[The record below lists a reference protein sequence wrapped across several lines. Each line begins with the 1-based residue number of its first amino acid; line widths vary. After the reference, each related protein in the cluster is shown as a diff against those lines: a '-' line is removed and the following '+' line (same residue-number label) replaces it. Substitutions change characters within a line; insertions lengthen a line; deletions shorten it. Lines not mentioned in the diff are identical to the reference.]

1 MSQSEKLFEISCRIF
16 PGGVNSPVRY
26 YQPFPIFIRSGRGPV
41 IRDEDG
47 RDYIDYCLG
56 FGPHIL
62 GHSFQ
67 PIVDAISSQAHE
79 IISPGTVN
87 RAEQELGIMVL
98 DAVKEEQIRFTSSG
112 TEATMHAIRLARG
125 FTGRKIIV
133 KMEGGYHGAH
143 DYSLI
148 KSGSGNLT
156 FGVPSSEGIPPEVSS
171 TVIPVNFNDAA
182 SLEAV
187 FREKGNEI
195 AAVITEPVMG
205 NVGVI
210 PPESGFLERIRE
222 ICDSHGSLLIFDEV
236 ITGFRFHY
244 GSFQQITGISADLTT
259 YGKIIGGGLPV
270 GAIAGPRN
278 LMRNLSPAGRVYQA
292 GTFSANPL
300 TMRAGAAA
308 LEALRKESYERID
321 LLADYLLSSMV
332 DVIRHAGFTVTGN
345 RVGSM
350 FQLFFN
356 ASSVKNYTDAMKSDS
371 GTYMKLFRSML
382 EEGVYLAPGQFETNF
397 VSFSH
402 SRKDADKTIERL
414 VSAVGKIGEDRGKRK

>member
-1 MSQSEKLFEISCRIF
+1 MNESERLFEISRRIF

-26 YQPFPIFIRSGRGPV
+26 YQPFPIFIRSGSGPI

-47 RDYIDYCLG
+47 GEYIDYCLG

-67 PIVDAISSQAHE
+67 PIVDAISSQARD

-87 RAEQELGIMVL
+87 RAEQELGVMIL
-98 DAVKEEQIRFTSSG
+98 DAVNEEQIRFASSG
-112 TEATMHAIRLARG
+112 TEATMHAVRLARG
-125 FTGRKIIV
+125 VTGRKLIV

-187 FREKGNEI
+187 FRTKGNEI
-195 AAVITEPVMG
+195 AGVITEPVMG
-205 NVGVI
+205 NTGVI

-222 ICDSHGSLLIFDEV
+222 LCDSHGSLLIFDEV

-244 GSFQQITGISADLTT
+244 GSFQQIAGVRADLTT

-270 GAIAGPRN
+270 GAIAGPQN

-292 GTFSANPL
+292 GTFSGNPL
-300 TMRAGAAA
+300 TMRAGTVA
-308 LEALRKESYERID
+308 LEALRKESYEKID

-332 DVIRHAGFTVTGN
+332 DVIRQAGFTVTGN

-356 ASSVKNYTDAMKSDS
+356 ASIVKNYTDAMKSDP
-371 GTYMKLFRSML
+371 GTYMKIFRSML
-382 EEGVYLAPGQFETNF
+382 KEGVYLAPGQFETNF

-402 SRKDADKTIERL
+402 SRNDADKTIEGL
-414 VSAVGKIGEDRGKRK
+414 VNAVGKIGEDRGKRK